1 MSGIWVGFDKQA
13 ATAEGFQLPYN
24 LPCIF
29 RMTLRVTPPHSYYP
43 FSEMRSS
50 CNRTVLRVYP
60 VCASARVR
68 LVSCFKYTRKF
79 FCLSIYNYHL
89 VSHIS
94 CNHEVSLSGI
104 PTAIM
109 QESLCL
115 YLSN

>member
-1 MSGIWVGFDKQA
+1 MSGTRVGFDKQA

-24 LPCIF
+24 LPRIF

-68 LVSCFKYTRKF
+68 FVSCLKDTRKF
-79 FCLSIYNYHL
+79 FSLSISNNHL
-89 VSHIS
+89 ISHIC
-94 CNHEVSLSGI
+94 CNHEVSLCCI

-109 QESLCL
+109 QEPFCL
-115 YLSN
+115 YLC